1 MKKRIY
7 LLIILLTVISAQ
19 SPQIINDSKKDNPML
34 IGLSQRSDYEQRKE
48 FKEWFKEE
56 YESYVIDEETLYL
69 TSVIEDE
76 IKIECFMGTW
86 CEDSRREVPR
96 FYKILDQ
103 IKFNEKNLK
112 IVSVDKGKVS
122 PGGEEKGKNIHHVP
136 TMIFYSQGQEL
147 GRIIE
152 YPVGTLEEDVVDIMF
167 GNPPTP
173 NYADWQPG
181 DDKEN

>member
-56 YESYVIDEETLYL
+56 YESYVIDEETLEL
-69 TSVIEDE
+69 TSTVEDE

-86 CEDSRREVPR
+86 CGDSRREVPR
-96 FYKILDQ
+96 MYKILDQ
-103 IKFNEKNLK
+103 I
-112 IVSVDKGKVS
+112 
-122 PGGEEKGKNIHHVP
+122 
-136 TMIFYSQGQEL
+136 
-147 GRIIE
+147 
-152 YPVGTLEEDVVDIMF
+152 
-167 GNPPTP
+167 
-173 NYADWQPG
+173 
-181 DDKEN
+181 